1 MFQKAMKKRTSN
13 LIILFIVLIS
23 TVQSMA
29 QSIQPDVVCMGT
41 SKKYYVD
48 ATSGSSYLWKINEES
63 PEASTTNSVD
73 IKWTRS
79 GIYTLTVQEKTKDNC
94 VGLVKSLQVTVIE
107 LPTLQL
113 TSEIGTESQT
123 ICLGGAI
130 NKITYS
136 FEGGATG
143 VTVTGL
149 PDGVNSVVNGT
160 TVTLSG
166 IPTANGNYTITTVG
180 GAPCGEV
187 YLNGSIRVNQ
197 LSSTTI
203 SSTTVTCQNAASPV
217 VTFTGKG
224 GTAPYTFTYNIN
236 GGTNKTVTTTNG
248 DTVSVSVSTKVPGT
262 FAYNQ
267 VDVID
272 SRGCTNAQTGTA
284 TITLTVLAAS
294 SMELRTICPT
304 ELPYNWNAESF
315 TASGTYSKTLKNI
328 LGCDSVAMLK
338 LTINKSSSST
348 SKVTTC
354 PYALPYSWN
363 GKSYNEAGNYTAHLR
378 NSNGCDSL
386 ATLILNVRSPLI
398 STTVDY
404 VCSSLLPY
412 YWNKILYYKS
422 GTYTAQFT
430 NPSGCDSIATL
441 ILTVVTPS
449 SSITHEVINSTQLP
463 YVWNKLS
470 FTESGT
476 YTSPINYVNSVG
488 CDSIAKLI
496 LKVNLSTSA
505 TTTASVCAS
514 ELPYVWNGTTYTTSG
529 TYTKTMTNVF
539 GDNVI
544 VTLNLNVYAASNV
557 SQRIQLFS
565 GEKYSIN
572 GHEYDQAG
580 IYTDILKTING
591 CDSIIVS
598 DISIVNIPNTLT
610 PNGDQL
616 NDVFMKGNHVQI
628 FNRNGILL
636 YEGLDGWD
644 GKYHNVYVS
653 KDTYFYVLYFNS
665 EGKTKS
671 KEGYI
676 MVLP

>member
-1 MFQKAMKKRTSN
+1 M
-13 LIILFIVLIS
+13 VLIS

-73 IKWTRS
+73 INWTRS

-94 VGLVKSLQVTVIE
+94 VGPVKSLQVTVIE

-130 NKITYS
+130 NTITYS
-136 FEGGATG
+136 FNGGATG
-143 VTVTGL
+143 VAVTGL

-166 IPTANGNYTITTVG
+166 IPTANGNYAITTVG
-180 GAPCGEV
+180 GAPCGEAS
-187 YLNGSIRVNQ
+187 LKGSIRVNQ
-197 LSSTTI
+197 LSSSTI

-248 DTVSVSVSTKVPGT
+248 DTVSVSVPTNVPGT

-267 VDVID
+267 VNVID
-272 SRGCTNAQTGTA
+272 SKGCTNAQTGT
-284 TITLTVLAAS
+284 TTNTLTVLAAS
-294 SMELRTICPT
+294 STELRTICST

-449 SSITHEVINSTQLP
+449 SSTTHEVINSTQLP

-505 TTTASVCAS
+505 NTTASVCAS

-544 VTLNLNVYAASNV
+544 VTLNLNVYATSNM

-591 CDSIIVS
+591 CDSVIVS

-644 GKYHNVYVS
+644 GKFHNKYVS
-653 KDTYFYVLYFNS
+653 KDTYFYVLYFIS

>member
-1 MFQKAMKKRTSN
+1 MKKRISN
-13 LIILFIVLIS
+13 LIILFIVLLS

-48 ATSGSSYLWKINEES
+48 ATSGSSYVWIINEGS
-63 PEASTTNSVD
+63 PEVSTTNSVD
-73 IKWTRS
+73 INWTTS

-94 VGLVKSLQVTVIE
+94 IGLVKSLQVTVIE
-107 LPTLQL
+107 LPALQQ

-123 ICLGGAI
+123 ICSGGAI
-130 NKITYS
+130 NKVTYS
-136 FEGGATG
+136 FYGGATG

-149 PDGVNSVVNGT
+149 PDGVNYVVNGT
-160 TVTLSG
+160 KVTLSG
-166 IPTANGNYTITTVG
+166 IPTTNGNYTITTVG
-180 GAPCGEV
+180 GAPCAET

-197 LSSTTI
+197 LSSSISGTTI
-203 SSTTVTCQNAASPV
+203 TCQNAASPV
-217 VTFTGKG
+217 VTFIGTG

-236 GGTNKTVTTTNG
+236 GDTNKTVTTTNG
-248 DTVSVSVSTKVPGT
+248 DTVSVSVPTKVSGT

-267 VDVID
+267 IDVID
-272 SRGCTNAQTGTA
+272 SRGCTNPQTGTA
-284 TITLTVLAAS
+284 TITMKVMAAS
-294 SMELRTICPT
+294 SMELRTICPS

-315 TASGTYSKTLKNI
+315 NVSGTYSKTLKNV
-328 LGCDSVAMLK
+328 LGCDSIAILK
-338 LTINKSSSST
+338 LTINKSSSSK
-348 SKVTTC
+348 SEVTTC
-354 PYALPYSWN
+354 PYALPYKWN

-378 NSNGCDSL
+378 NSIGCDSL

-430 NPSGCDSIATL
+430 NSSGCDSLATL
-441 ILTVVTPS
+441 ILTVVSPS
-449 SSITHEVINSTQLP
+449 NSTTHEVVNSTELP
-463 YVWNKLS
+463 YVWNKLE

-476 YTSPINYVNSVG
+476 YTSPVNYVNSVG

-505 TTTASVCAS
+505 NSIAAVCAS
-514 ELPYVWNGTTYTTSG
+514 DLPYIWNGTTYTTSG
-529 TYTKTMTNVF
+529 IYTKTMSNVF
-539 GDNVI
+539 GDDML
-544 VTLNLNVYAASNV
+544 VTLNLKVYAASNV
-557 SQRIQLFS
+557 SQTVHLFV

-572 GHEYDQAG
+572 DHEYDQPG
-580 IYTDILKTING
+580 VYTDVLKTING
-591 CDSIIVS
+591 CDSIVVTDVS
-598 DISIVNIPNTLT
+598 FDNIPNTLT
-610 PNGDQL
+610 PNGDGH
-616 NDVFMKGNHVQI
+616 NDVFMKGSHVQI

-636 YEGLDGWD
+636 YEGQDGWD
-644 GKYHNVYVS
+644 GKYHDVYVS
-653 KDTYFYVLYFNS
+653 KDTYFYVFYFIS